1 MQTKSLPS
9 TLWIIP
15 AILLVVAVWRLP
27 YGYYTFAR
35 IVVCGSAAFVAIVS
49 FREHASKYVWPML
62 LLAIA
67 ALFNPFIPIFLDR
80 TTWFYLDLSTATVF
94 LVHLFIVRQQS
105 K

>member
-15 AILLVVAVWRLP
+15 AILLVIAVWRLP
-27 YGYYTFAR
+27 YGYYTFVR
-35 IVVCGSAAFVAIVS
+35 IVVCGSAAFIALVS
-49 FREHASKYVWPML
+49 FKEHAPTYVWPTL

-67 ALFNPFIPIFLDR
+67 TLFNPLIPIFLDR
-80 TTWFYLDLSTATVF
+80 TTWFYLDLSAATAF

-105 K
+105 T